1 MPRQR
6 LTRPFFRTDSITLAR
21 KLLGTRLVRVLDD
34 GSRLT
39 GIIVETEAYLGVPDR
54 AAHSYNG
61 RRTPR
66 TEPMYADAGIAY
78 VYFTYGMHFCF
89 NIVAGRINHPIA
101 VLIRALE
108 PTESLD
114 QMRTHRAAGATASV
128 LGSSRVPRPAQ
139 SAVANP
145 PGATAST
152 LRRAATPIL
161 PDTLLCAG
169 PARLCQA
176 LAIDRDLNAIDLTTS
191 PHLFLERDRRILP
204 RAISSGPRIGVESA
218 REWAQKPLRFWIT
231 GNPHVSR

>member
-1 MPRQR
+1 
-6 LTRPFFRTDSITLAR
+6 
-21 KLLGTRLVRVLDD
+21 
-34 GSRLT
+34 
-39 GIIVETEAYLGVPDR
+39 
-54 AAHSYNG
+54 
-61 RRTPR
+61 
-66 TEPMYADAGIAY
+66 MYADAGTAY

-108 PTESLD
+108 PIEGLD
-114 QMRTHRAAGATASV
+114 SMRR
-128 LGSSRVPRPAQ
+128 
-139 SAVANP
+139 
-145 PGATAST
+145 
-152 LRRAATPIL
+152 RRAAFSPAPHRGDVTPARRGGSPRVTEGASPTGATDGAVGRAPRTKPL

-218 REWAQKPLRFWIT
+218 REWAKKPLRYWIT